1 MKINKQVLKK
11 LASLSKINFS
21 SEEEGKML
29 EDFNKMVQFIN
40 TLDEVDTTG
49 VEPLTHIHENSNIL
63 REDKVDNMLS
73 KADMLNNAPKSNSDY
88 IKVPKVLDK

>member
-1 MKINKQVLKK
+1 MKINKKVLKK

-21 SEEEGKML
+21 SEEAGKML
-29 EDFNKMVQFIN
+29 EDFNKLVQFIN

>member
-1 MKINKQVLKK
+1 MKINKKVLKK

-21 SEEEGKML
+21 YEEEGKML

>member
-21 SEEEGKML
+21 SKEEDDML
-29 EDFNKMVQFIN
+29 EDFNKLFQFIN
-40 TLDEVDTTG
+40 TLDEVDTSG
-49 VEPLTHIHENSNIL
+49 VEPLTHVHENSNIL

>member
-1 MKINKQVLKK
+1 MKINKKVLKK

>member
-21 SEEEGKML
+21 SEEEGKIL
-29 EDFNKMVQFIN
+29 EDFNKLVQFIN

-73 KADMLNNAPKSNSDY
+73 KSEMLNNAPKSNSDY